1 MFRPGRPGRCF
12 WRGRVKQ
19 KQNEEP
25 QASDLSRDNAQ
36 AHYGAKLKK
45 RRLKTGAKVALAVV
59 CVAVVGAIA
68 GLAWYL
74 NDVQSRLNEGVSSD
88 LIQSLTQVEVAKDE
102 PFYMLLLGV
111 DKSQDRA
118 ESAEY
123 GEDDSNYRSDSI
135 MLARIDPQTPQ
146 VTLVSI
152 HRDTLVDLG
161 EYGKQKINA
170 AYSFGGPSY
179 AVDVISEFAGV
190 PISHYAEIDF
200 DSFADIVDTLGGIE
214 VDVPIDIDDPLA
226 GDPISAGWQTLNG
239 QQALTLCRS
248 RHAYDEYG
256 DGDLYRA
263 ANQRMVIAAICKKI
277 LAADTA
283 TMTASISKLADS
295 VTTDMSLSDILS
307 LATQMKDINMDT
319 DVYTGMEP
327 TTSSYVNN
335 TWYEI
340 CDTSAWRTMMQ
351 RVNQGLSPYESADD
365 DPTGD
370 VAGGTTNVKNEG
382 GTDATDSTAGTGS
395 VANSSDD
402 NLSRDQSGTV
412 EVLNAAGVD
421 GLAGRVAQSLATYGW
436 TTSAGTAVNHYD
448 TTVVVYF
455 DDSQEANAEAVA
467 KALGGEVQVKNGTGV
482 YTNNGSDVLV
492 VLGTDMV
499 DYE

>member
-1 MFRPGRPGRCF
+1 MKH
-12 WRGRVKQ
+12 KQ
-19 KQNEEP
+19 DSQEP
-25 QASDLSRDNAQ
+25 QAPDLSRENAQ
-36 AHYGAKLKK
+36 QHYGAKLKK
-45 RRLKTGAKVALAVV
+45 RRLKTGAKVALVALAVV
-59 CVAVVGAIA
+59 AVGVVAGF
-68 GLAWYL
+68 AWYL
-74 NDVQSRLNEGVSSD
+74 NDVQSRLNQGVDST
-88 LIQSLTQVEVAKDE
+88 LLQSLTQQTSKEE

-111 DKSQDRA
+111 DKSEQRA
-118 ESAEY
+118 ESDEY
-123 GEDDSNYRSDSI
+123 GEDDSHYRSDSI

-161 EYGKQKINA
+161 KYGKQKINA

-200 DSFADIVDTLGGIE
+200 DSFAEIVDALGGIE
-214 VDVPIDIDDPLA
+214 VDVPIDIDDGAA
-226 GDPISAGWQTLNG
+226 GEPIKAGLQTLNG

-248 RHAYDEYG
+248 RHAYDDYG

-277 LAADTA
+277 LASDTA

-295 VTTDMSLSDILS
+295 VTTDMSLSDILN
-307 LATQMKDINMDT
+307 LASEMKGINMDT

-370 VAGGTTNVKNEG
+370 VAGGTTNIKNEG
-382 GTDATDSTAGTGS
+382 GTTATDSTAGTGS

-402 NLSRDQSGTV
+402 DLSRDQTGTV

-421 GLAGRVAQSLATYGW
+421 GLAGRVSQSLATYGW
-436 TTSAGTAVNHYD
+436 TTSAGTARNHYD
-448 TTVVVYF
+448 TTVVVYL
-455 DDSQEANAEAVA
+455 DDANKEKAEAVA
-467 KALGGEVQVKNGTGV
+467 KALGGEVQVVDGTGV
-482 YTNNGSDVLV
+482 YSTDADVLV
-492 VLGTDMV
+492 VLGTDMT

>member
-1 MFRPGRPGRCF
+1 M
-12 WRGRVKQ
+12 KQ
-19 KQNEEP
+19 KPDIQEP
-25 QASDLSRDNAQ
+25 QTPDLSRDSAQ
-36 AHYGAKLKK
+36 EHYGAKLKK
-45 RRLKTGAKVALAVV
+45 RRLRKGVKAALIA
-59 CVAVVGAIA
+59 VAVVAVGVIA

-74 NDVQSRLNEGVSSD
+74 NDVQSRLNKGVD
-88 LIQSLTQVEVAKDE
+88 GNLLQALTQQTSKED

-111 DKSQDRA
+111 DKSEERA
-118 ESAEY
+118 ESDEY
-123 GEDDSNYRSDSI
+123 GKDDSYYRSDSI

-161 EYGKQKINA
+161 EHGQQKINA

-179 AVDVISEFAGV
+179 AVDVVSEFAGV

-200 DSFADIVDTLGGIE
+200 DHFAEIVDTLGGIE
-214 VDVPIDIDDPLA
+214 VDVPIDINDPMA
-226 GDPISAGWQTLNG
+226 GEPIKAGRQTLNG

-248 RHAYDEYG
+248 RHAYDNYG

-277 LAADTA
+277 LASDTA

-295 VTTDMSLSDILS
+295 VTTDLSLTDILN
-307 LATQMKDINMDT
+307 LASEMKGINMDT

-340 CDTSAWRTMMQ
+340 CDTDAWRTMMQ
-351 RVNQGLSPYESADD
+351 RVNQGLSPYERADD

-370 VAGGTTNVKNEG
+370 AAGGTTNVKNEG
-382 GTDATDSTAGTGS
+382 GTGATDSTAGAGS
-395 VANSSDD
+395 VANTSDD
-402 NLSRDQSGTV
+402 DLKRDQTGTV

-421 GLAGRVAQSLATYGW
+421 GLAGRVSQSLATYGW
-436 TTSAGTAVNHYD
+436 TTNAGTAVNHYD
-448 TTVVVYF
+448 TTAVVYF
-455 DDSQEANAEAVA
+455 DESQKANAEAVA
-467 KALGGEVQVKNGTGV
+467 KALGGEVRVLNGTGT
-482 YTNNGSDVLV
+482 YTDNGADVLV
-492 VLGTDMV
+492 VLGTDMG